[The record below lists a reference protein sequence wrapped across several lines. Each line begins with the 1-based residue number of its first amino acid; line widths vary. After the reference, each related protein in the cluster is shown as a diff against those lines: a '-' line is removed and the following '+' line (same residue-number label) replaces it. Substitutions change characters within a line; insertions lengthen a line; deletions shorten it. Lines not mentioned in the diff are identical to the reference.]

1 MDNAEKCFPLASHP
15 IMSREDYKP
24 PAGTALWWGNGEE
37 MVHQVGSV
45 PPTHPQHPT
54 ELLTVET
61 AGQALCASLTWA
73 FLSPRAG
80 DSRD

>member
-1 MDNAEKCFPLASHP
+1 
-15 IMSREDYKP
+15 MSGQDYKP
-24 PAGTALWWGNGEE
+24 PAGTALWWGNGAE

-54 ELLTVET
+54 KLLTRQEM

-73 FLSPRAG
+73 LESL
-80 DSRD
+80 